1 MNVDT
6 CIKME
11 RYEKDNEIIYKISRK
26 CQLPIEDIDFLIDC
40 LQRNNKIHQKY
51 IDHLSE
57 HKNEV
62 GDYFGPRSFVKAIY
76 LQLSTIDW
84 LYNLDC
90 RVEDYYKKKKKE
102 EKYQKEKER
111 RKEEERKKEE
121 EERKNL
127 INNKKENTEE
137 EKNDKKEER
146 EEKIPEINVERLI

>member
-1 MNVDT
+1 MD
-6 CIKME
+6 
-11 RYEKDNEIIYKISRK
+11 RYESDNEILYKISRK

-76 LQLSTIDW
+76 LQLSTMDW

-90 RVEDYYKKKKKE
+90 RVEDFYKKKKKE
-102 EKYQKEKER
+102 EEY
-111 RKEEERKKEE
+111 KKEE
-121 EERKNL
+121 SEEIKQ
-127 INNKKENTEE
+127 
-137 EKNDKKEER
+137 
-146 EEKIPEINVERLI
+146 EIFVERLI